1 MATNIMKSYE
11 NHGIVESA
19 KLKSTICG
27 HLYSLRA
34 PQNIDNG
41 SVCAIGEYEKGDV
54 WKAAVPK
61 KLDKVTLVATSVV
74 IYEDYT
80 KKCQEEARFYNAKDD
95 VMRCYELVET
105 DEFAISAEAFAE
117 GADPKKDAYVV
128 VDGTGFKLT
137 TVTDAPA
144 KAEYGFIGQIFDIAT
159 NGHYRISVKQNKDL
173 NA

>member
-1 MATNIMKSYE
+1 MSTKIISYE
-11 NHGIVESA
+11 NRGIVETSKIKA
-19 KLKSTICG
+19 TQCG

-34 PQNIDNG
+34 PQDIDNG
-41 SVCAIGEYEKGDV
+41 SVVAIGEYEKGDV

-117 GADPKKDAYVV
+117 GADPKKGAYVCV
-128 VDGTGFKLT
+128 KADSFKLT
-137 TVTDAPA
+137 TKESDPS
-144 KAEYGFIGQIFDIAT
+144 AT
-159 NGHYRISVKQNKDL
+159 NGFVGQIIQVNPNGTFDVFVKKNEAL
-173 NA
+173 A